1 VVGALAVIGVDR
13 DELQR
18 RTLRSLRFGQVSGQ
32 AAVAGMVA
40 VVSLLAGDLLG
51 SDQLAG
57 MGSASFA
64 LGAASTAIPLVAF
77 TRRPGRRIGRT
88 RALLIGALGALGAA
102 IAATGGQLRS
112 FPLFWWG

>member
-51 SDQLAG
+51 STNSPGWAALRSPSVLRPRRFRSLRSRAG
-57 MGSASFA
+57 RGDGS
-64 LGAASTAIPLVAF
+64 
-77 TRRPGRRIGRT
+77 
-88 RALLIGALGALGAA
+88 GALA
-102 IAATGGQLRS
+102 RS
-112 FPLFWWG
+112 